1 MNPKTIK
8 LSTTTAR
15 DRYHTVCH
23 YARGVQRKYDR
34 YYEVNSQLPNL
45 PAKNLKRVTSYVPP
59 NAYNVLED
67 WAKEEDRTV
76 SNPVSRIVSEAVDA
90 YLAKKTTEDEPSSN

>member
-1 MNPKTIK
+1 MGVLFLTI
-8 LSTTTAR
+8 
-15 DRYHTVCH
+15 YTVSHRVSLCKRRTKKVRSL
-23 YARGVQRKYDR
+23 YK
-34 YYEVNSQLPNL
+34 VNSQLPNL

-76 SNPVSRIVSEAVDA
+76 SNLVSRIVSQAVDA
-90 YLAKKTTEDEPSSN
+90 YLAKKTTKDEPTSD

>member
-1 MNPKTIK
+1 VKVLCLTI
-8 LSTTTAR
+8 
-15 DRYHTVCH
+15 DTVSHRVSLCK
-23 YARGVQRKYDR
+23 RRTKKVRSI
-34 YYEVNSQLPNL
+34 YEVNSQLPNL

-76 SNPVSRIVSEAVDA
+76 SNLVSRIVSEAVDA

>member
-1 MNPKTIK
+1 
-8 LSTTTAR
+8 
-15 DRYHTVCH
+15 
-23 YARGVQRKYDR
+23 
-34 YYEVNSQLPNL
+34 LPNL

-76 SNPVSRIVSEAVDA
+76 SNLVSRIVSQAVDA
-90 YLAKKTTEDEPSSN
+90 YLAKKTTKDEPTSD

>member
-1 MNPKTIK
+1 M
-8 LSTTTAR
+8 
-15 DRYHTVCH
+15 
-23 YARGVQRKYDR
+23 
-34 YYEVNSQLPNL
+34 

-76 SNPVSRIVSEAVDA
+76 SNLVSRIVSQAVDA
-90 YLAKKTTEDEPSSN
+90 YLTKKTAKDEPTSD